1 MAHLASPTGCVDQTR
16 HLTNLSDQVPVAPS
30 AAEALIALADA
41 LELQLDE
48 LIEHVEVLKHKWR
61 RAEAMHQGDVRLA
74 RLRSNASDG
83 ASATSG
89 SSRS

>member
-1 MAHLASPTGCVDQTR
+1 MAHLSKSNRLRGPDQAP
-16 HLTNLSDQVPVAPS
+16 HELSDQVPVAPS

-48 LIEHVEVLKHKWR
+48 LIEHVEALKHKWR

-74 RLRSNASDG
+74 RLRSNASDR

-89 SSRS
+89 